1 MRTYGRITN
10 EDGTKTWVEVDTDAN
25 GYNDAVYI
33 TTLAQCLQLSVNE
46 SPFYANYG
54 ISAQQAVLTQI
65 FPDFDVA
72 KTQQQFSQYFASLVV
87 SRAPNTQ
94 NPVYNVNLVT
104 QQGSRVAFPVP
115 T

>member
-10 EDGTKTWVEVDTDAN
+10 EDGSKTWVEVTTDAS

-54 ISAQQAVLTQI
+54 ISAQQSVLSQI

-72 KTQQQFSQYFASLVV
+72 KTQQQFSQYFASLVI
-87 SRAPNTQ
+87 SKDPN
-94 NPVYNVNLVT
+94 NPTPTYNVNLVT
-104 QQGSRVAFPVP
+104 QQGSRVTFPVP